1 LQTTISVPQD
11 FLTDGISVKVG
22 GVQVASAGAT
32 DTSDTTLAGTSNGK
46 TYTRGNAVSG
56 APSGSQWYEFTETDT
71 AQTDEIK
78 SGTTNIT
85 TYTLY
90 VRTA

>member
-1 LQTTISVPQD
+1 M
-11 FLTDGISVKVG
+11 
-22 GVQVASAGAT
+22 
-32 DTSDTTLAGTSNGK
+32 
-46 TYTRGNAVSG
+46 SG
-56 APSGSQWYEFTETDT
+56 APSGSQWYEFTETST

-78 SGTTNIT
+78 SGTTNIA

>member
-1 LQTTISVPQD
+1 M
-11 FLTDGISVKVG
+11 TDGIFIKVG
-22 GVQVASAGAT
+22 GTFVYNNTNGPFSNFQN
-32 DTSDTTLAGTSNGK
+32 TTTIVVGSK

-78 SGTTNIT
+78 STTTNIT

>member
-1 LQTTISVPQD
+1 MELKLLLLVRSNT
-11 FLTDGISVKVG
+11 G
-22 GVQVASAGAT
+22 
-32 DTSDTTLAGTSNGK
+32 DTTLDGTSNNK

-78 SGTTNIT
+78 SATTNIT